1 MGYGDPS
8 ALDDYQGGC
17 DLNSLSSFA
26 KENLKPVCSLQNI
39 DLCDDEKKA
48 QIESLKSKSA
58 DDLKSMISTEEGK
71 LEAAEEE
78 FKSEVEKLQKTYE
91 GLMKAKEDK
100 EAEVK
105 SSGLGL
111 MKAVLKA
118 KESGSDEL

>member
-1 MGYGDPS
+1 MGYGDPA
-8 ALDDYQGGC
+8 ALDDYQGGR

-48 QIESLKSKSA
+48 QIESLKSKSV
-58 DDLKSMISTEEGK
+58 DDLKGMISTEEGK
-71 LEAAEEE
+71 LDAAEEE
-78 FKSEVEKLQKTYE
+78 FKAEEE
-91 GLMKAKEDK
+91 K

-118 KESGSDEL
+118 KESGSDELY